1 MTQAAQLAQYGA
13 NNVGLSF
20 KNRIINGDM
29 TIDQRNA
36 GASVTANSEQFV
48 VDRWKYE
55 VSQSSKGTSQQNQGS
70 VTPPAGFSNYVGFTS
85 SSAYSVLSSD
95 YFWFTQ
101 WLEGFNTSDLNFG
114 TANAQT
120 ITLSFWVRSS
130 LTGTFGG
137 SLTNNNISRCFPF
150 SYTINAANTWE
161 QKSIIVVGDTSGTWA
176 GATNGNSIRLM
187 FSLGTGSTR
196 VGGTSVWSSSDFR
209 GGLAGSQSVVGTN
222 GATWYVTGVQ
232 LEKGSVAT
240 SFDYLPYGTELQ
252 LCQRYYEL
260 SYPAGFPPGY
270 NFGQQY
276 PFSTSKPVAVNLIAS
291 DDTVV
296 SQSVRFVVNKRV
308 SPTVTIYSADN
319 GASGFA
325 FTYKGTGG
333 TAINVSA
340 SVIYTSENLWNIGQS
355 LGAVNQANESYFH
368 FAASAEL

>member
-29 TIDQRNA
+29 TIAQRATSATA
-36 GASVTANSEQFV
+36 GDGTYPSI
-48 VDRWKYE
+48 DRYQTFTE
-55 VSQSSKGTSQQNQGS
+55 AADGVFTVAQITDAPS
-70 VTPPAGFSNYVGFTS
+70 GFTN
-85 SSAYSVLSSD
+85 SARITVNTADASIGAGQRYL
-95 YFWFTQ
+95 FMQ
-101 WLEGFNTSDLNFG
+101 NIEGFNVADLAYG
-114 TANAQT
+114 TASAQT
-120 ITLSFWVRSS
+120 ITVSFWVKSS
-130 LTGTFGG
+130 LTGTFSG
-137 SLTNNNISRCFPF
+137 SLNASFAPSYPF
-150 SYTINAANTWE
+150 TYTINSANTWE
-161 QKSIIVVGDTSGTWA
+161 YKTITIIGSVTGTWNT
-176 GATNGNSIRLM
+176 TNGVGLRLN
-187 FSLGTGSTR
+187 FCIGAGSNSLGTANTWSTGS
-196 VGGTSVWSSSDFR
+196 SFF
-209 GGLAGSQSVVGTN
+209 
-222 GATWYVTGVQ
+222 GATGSVQLISTVNATWQITGVQ

-240 SFDYLPYGTELQ
+240 SFDYLPYGTELM
-252 LCQRYYEL
+252 LCQRYYET
-260 SYPAGFPPGY
+260 SYPIGFSAGH

-291 DDTVV
+291 DDTTS
-296 SQSVRFVVNKRV
+296 SQSVRFVVNKRT

-319 GASGFA
+319 GASGFS